1 MIFELNKLY
10 GSIAV
15 KVRMHCLRII
25 HLLQKDS
32 IKNVNSTGKSA
43 RSFSAV
49 QCKQSSLCP
58 SLFEFQ
64 LPGLSISLR
73 PNSDQIAILM
83 PLVIGSQLDVRIAEP
98 LTLKF
103 EVKKVS

>member
-1 MIFELNKLY
+1 MLIQQECLLVHSLSFNANK
-10 GSIAV
+10 
-15 KVRMHCLRII
+15 
-25 HLLQKDS
+25 
-32 IKNVNSTGKSA
+32 
-43 RSFSAV
+43 
-49 QCKQSSLCP
+49 SLCP

-64 LPGLSISLR
+64 LPGLTISLR